1 MRFIGYLCLLTIG
14 VLTVCSPAEEFQL
27 KDGTKISGTL
37 TGVTGDVFQ
46 VKTAYGEIQIPRSKV
61 ASITFPDSQPNPQ
74 SSTAPK
80 VAPVIDELLQNT
92 TYTNRTAEFQ
102 LTVPQGWKLAPGLR
116 AQTPEVAAALQSED
130 ETLFF
135 LFTPEQF
142 AGNLSTYR
150 VLVETQYQT
159 KFKDYEKLSES
170 NIQLDG
176 RTGIQLVW
184 HAKNSQAND
193 MPLKAVVYILPYDGR
208 MVRLSFLTL
217 EGLFNEALPI
227 FEKIAASY
235 HSISPVKQAGVPPTN
250 GIALSATRQWPT
262 NPF

>member
-1 MRFIGYLCLLTIG
+1 MRFIGYLCLLTMAVWSI
-14 VLTVCSPAEEFQL
+14 CSRAEELHL

-37 TGVTGDVFQ
+37 TGVTGDIFR
-46 VKTAYGEIQIPRSKV
+46 VKTAYGEIQVPRSQV
-61 ASITFPDSQPNPQ
+61 VSITFSESQPNPQ
-74 SSTAPK
+74 SSQDQVT
-80 VAPVIDELLQNT
+80 PVVDELLQNT
-92 TYTNRTAEFQ
+92 TYTNRTANFQ

-135 LFTPEQF
+135 LFTPEKF
-142 AGNLSTYR
+142 AGNLTTYR
-150 VLVETQYQT
+150 ILVETQYQT

-250 GIALSATRQWPT
+250 GIALSATRQWPA